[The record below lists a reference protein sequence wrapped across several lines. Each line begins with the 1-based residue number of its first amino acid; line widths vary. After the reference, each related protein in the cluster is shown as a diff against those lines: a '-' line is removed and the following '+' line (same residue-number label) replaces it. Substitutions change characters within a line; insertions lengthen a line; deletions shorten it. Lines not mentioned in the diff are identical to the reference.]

1 MKKLLNKNPE
11 ERPSAEQ
18 ILNDDWLLKK
28 DVPFSGYQDTF
39 ETCQDVLRDRRSL
52 RIEGRMSSTLTMKV
66 GELMQDLLKNGLDLS
81 FLKDVKGTK
90 TPFGN
95 FLN

>member
-1 MKKLLNKNPE
+1 
-11 ERPSAEQ
+11 
-18 ILNDDWLLKK
+18 
-28 DVPFSGYQDTF
+28 
-39 ETCQDVLRDRRSL
+39 
-52 RIEGRMSSTLTMKV
+52 MSSTLTMKV

-95 FLN
+95 FLNQRNTIHIRRSGQIASGPKEEEEKSERVPNG